1 MRYFFHFVGD
11 GKIHEDERGEHFSS
25 VGAAKARAH
34 VIAAELRAD
43 DPAYQSLVAVRV
55 DDERGNEVARVPITD
70 GKA

>member
-11 GKIHEDERGEHFSS
+11 GKIHEDERASIS
-25 VGAAKARAH
+25 RVGAAIAQAH